1 MTENTT
7 GSANSATATA
17 AAANSAAA
25 AAHSAAASSFTAAAA
40 RSAVAGS
47 AAALIP
53 AAKLHHAINL
63 RLSLLGCPPV
73 DADDVA
79 MTDIAAPIIARF
91 RETTRQV
98 IDPLCPVDHRI
109 QTWLESYL
117 SDVGG
122 VPRLPVR
129 TFVLDQ
135 PGIARAL
142 SLPADGD
149 EFTSSLVKSYRVRQ
163 GVLHNPANDRRTTQ
177 GVFHVAEGGL
187 PIPDDKLAVPKHVF
201 GKMLALAL
209 QPPGELMRLPFTAN
223 RVREAGCFVSLHL
236 RPLVCPEVPGFIG
249 EKRMEMR
256 FFAPGSLVSNLDFVE
271 GIFGNAGDPY
281 LPEND
286 AGLDVDHW
294 IGHTGCVILAPH
306 LTRIPK
312 HLAGLPHHD
321 LATERQRRDGMCW
334 RDEKELYNNGAAFK
348 LTARDHKGV
357 VVTIIADNYY
367 GYCKKEVKTQIS
379 FSSNLHGLTEEEHAG
394 GALVFPSYD
403 LGDEF
408 SDCPDTHAQEV
419 ADVIGKF
426 PGRFALQPEGHAL
439 DLQHPE
445 IILVPEVSTFDLRAG
460 AITWIAAGGKLSAI
474 KLLAGKIYV
483 RPGGYRV
490 QMEQITG
497 TGERSAWR
505 LVGTVAE
512 GLLCHK
518 PSTVSGGGKSEISKS
533 ISYAII
539 PGHVFV
545 ADFDRDFDQ
554 VALLLKHDYS
564 QRFADPARRGKDTRA
579 ILSPHRSLG
588 SVIKLLTPSRR
599 DYAADYNTWLRSI
612 PQHIKQLIF
621 VLKRHYKPGWGDR
634 WLSHF
639 SVDTIN
645 GLPGYELK
653 IDGRKIVTNNLRV
666 GFEDDGSWRVFS
678 LRNDFHPVA
687 KVQMEDDITASVVA
701 PASAIAGLPAQC
713 AGATSVKFV
722 QNCEALLFQ
731 RPDDAI
737 HRGYDRQAEA
747 DIATPGSFLSN
758 YEPLMRSDA
767 KELLEE
773 AIGFRSYTK
782 PMRDIIR
789 AAAASDTPAYFVSS
803 AHPRIVGGKPSKNP
817 RYLQVR
823 PDISHPLDTALAD
836 LTARL
841 HRKLPAGAP
850 LPVPVGLLVPG
861 RRNNPPEGKIRP
873 LAVFNPI
880 HYMELPELF
889 MEFISSMTG
898 KSPSTTGA
906 GSEGALTKGPFNALR
921 PIVDLNASLISL
933 ILTGHDVFLSAAG
946 CVGPKVRV
954 DHDISMLVP
963 EVFSRM
969 SPAERDARALIAEGC
984 LERCAD
990 TKHNGHPV
998 LSSRLGYRI
1007 TTRFVRIYFGRVFN
1021 HPHSVFTDEML
1032 RPELQDM
1039 DIFADGM
1046 DNICVTHKR
1055 VADSYFADG
1064 GIDLAVPPLK
1074 ALLHIMARGHH
1085 EGKGLDAPEIRALFT
1100 KENMLASDWY
1110 AQRLA
1115 TKQRC
1120 EVALWKRHVQYLEA
1134 YLERPNSKD
1143 LIEKHDIEGLLAH
1156 ALKRL
1161 DHVYSPAYLESIRHT
1176 TGVQK

>member
-1 MTENTT
+1 MPESITASAKSTE
-7 GSANSATATA
+7 
-17 AAANSAAA
+17 
-25 AAHSAAASSFTAAAA
+25 
-40 RSAVAGS
+40 
-47 AAALIP
+47 
-53 AAKLHHAINL
+53 KLHNAINL

-73 DADDVA
+73 SATDIA
-79 MTDIAAPIIARF
+79 MTDLAEPIIARF

-109 QTWLESYL
+109 QTWLDSYL
-117 SDVGG
+117 SDVGS

-129 TFVLDQ
+129 TFILDQ
-135 PGIARAL
+135 PGIAREL

-149 EFTSSLVKSYRVRQ
+149 EFTSSLLKSYRVRQ
-163 GVLHNPANDRRTTQ
+163 GVLHNPASDRRTTQ

-187 PIPDDKLAVPKHVF
+187 PVPDDKLAVPKNVF

-209 QPPGELMRLPFTAN
+209 QPPRELMRLPFTAN
-223 RVREAGCFVSLHL
+223 RVREAECFVSLLL
-236 RPLVCPEVPGFIG
+236 RPLVCPEVPGFID
-249 EKRMEMR
+249 EKRMEIR

-306 LTRIPK
+306 LTGIPK
-312 HLAGLPHHD
+312 HLAGLPHYD

-334 RDEKELYNNGAAFK
+334 KDEKELYNGGSAFK
-348 LTARDHKGV
+348 LTARNHKGV
-357 VVTIIADNYY
+357 MVTIIADNYY

-379 FSSNLHGLTEEEHAG
+379 FSSNLYGLTEEEHAG

-408 SDCPDTHAQEV
+408 SAYSDTHAQDV
-419 ADVIGKF
+419 ADAMEKF
-426 PGRFALQPEGHAL
+426 PGRFVLQPEGHAL
-439 DLQHPE
+439 DTLHPE
-445 IILVPEVSTFDLRAG
+445 VVLVPEVTTFNLRTG
-460 AITWIAAGGKLSAI
+460 TITWIASDGQLRTI
-474 KLLAGKIYV
+474 KLLAEKIYV
-483 RPGGYRV
+483 RPSGYRV

-505 LVGTVAE
+505 LVGTVPE
-512 GLLCHK
+512 GSLCHK

-554 VALLLKHDYS
+554 VAVLLKRDYS
-564 QRFADPARRGKDTRA
+564 QRFSDPARRGKDTRS
-579 ILSPHRSLG
+579 ILSPHRTLG

-599 DYAADYNTWLRSI
+599 DYTEEYNKWLLAI

-621 VLKRHYKPGWGDR
+621 VLKRYYKPEWSDK

-701 PASAIAGLPAQC
+701 PASAIKGLPEQC

-722 QNCEALLFQ
+722 QNCEARLFQ

-747 DIATPGSFLSN
+747 DIASPGTFLSN
-758 YEPLMRSDA
+758 YEPLMQSDA
-767 KELLEE
+767 KELMEE

-789 AAAASDTPAYFVSS
+789 AAAASRTPAYFVSS
-803 AHPRIVGGKPSKNP
+803 AHPRIVDGKPSKNP

-823 PDISHPLDTALAD
+823 PDLAKPLEAALAD
-836 LTARL
+836 LSARL
-841 HRKLPAGAP
+841 HRKLPADAP
-850 LPVPVGLLVPG
+850 LPTPVNVLVPG
-861 RRNNPPEGKIRP
+861 RRNNPPEGKIRS

-906 GSEGALTKGPFNALR
+906 GSEGALTKGPFNAIP
-921 PIVDLNASLISL
+921 PIIDLNASLISL
-933 ILTGHDVFLSAAG
+933 ILTGHDAFLSAAG
-946 CVGPKVRV
+946 YVGPHMRV
-954 DHDISMLVP
+954 DHDISMLIP

-969 SPAERDARALIAEGC
+969 NPVERSAKALIAEGC
-984 LERCAD
+984 LEKVPD
-990 TKHNGHPV
+990 MMHNGKPV

-1021 HPHSVFTDEML
+1021 HPHSVFSDEML
-1032 RPELQDM
+1032 RPELQSM

-1055 VADSYFADG
+1055 VAQSYFADG

-1074 ALLHIMARGHH
+1074 ALLHIMAHGSY
-1085 EGKGLDAPEIRALFT
+1085 EGKGLDAPEIRALFDRD
-1100 KENMLASDWY
+1100 NMLASDWY
-1110 AQRLA
+1110 AGRLLA
-1115 TKQRC
+1115 KQRY
-1120 EVALWKRHVQYLEA
+1120 EIALWKRHVQYLEA

-1143 LIEKHDIEGLLAH
+1143 IIDSLDLHGLLQH
-1156 ALKRL
+1156 ALKKL
-1161 DHVYSPAYLESIRHT
+1161 DHVYSPAYLESLRHT
-1176 TGVQK
+1176 IGVQRITGA